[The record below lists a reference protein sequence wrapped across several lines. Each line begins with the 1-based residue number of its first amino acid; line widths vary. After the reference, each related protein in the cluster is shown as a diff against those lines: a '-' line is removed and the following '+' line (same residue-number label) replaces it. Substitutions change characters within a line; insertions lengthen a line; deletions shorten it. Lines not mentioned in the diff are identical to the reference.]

1 MSTFTSL
8 KDLGYQQAGTGDSLD
23 NQAEYALQ
31 HISGFPEDISSEARE
46 MLYEGYRQRK
56 SERNPAKAY
65 AVVNDHYVLATPEH
79 IKNAKIEKIEIGVA
93 YAFSYSSQE
102 FGKLKNTNPALH
114 GIIKLIRDDVGDY
127 CSNRLGD
134 LKRACKKILA
144 KRNGTTSTR
153 TTLDFAES
161 MSKTFEAQ
169 EKSVKVKQ
177 AKGDT
182 TANSAKFALAVKS
195 FWMTYN
201 K

>member
-1 MSTFTSL
+1 MSTITSL

-23 NQAEYALQ
+23 QQAEYALAN
-31 HISGFPEDISSEARE
+31 IAGFPEDIPSEARE
-46 MLYEGYRQRK
+46 MLYDGYRMRHN
-56 SERNPAKAY
+56 ERHPAKVY
-65 AVVNDHYVLATPEH
+65 AVVNDHYVLATPEQ
-79 IKNAKIEKIEIGVA
+79 IKNAKVEKVEMGVA
-93 YAFSYSSQE
+93 YAFAYSSQE

-114 GIIKLIRDDVGDY
+114 SIIKVIRDDVGDY

-134 LKRACKKILA
+134 LKRACKRILA
-144 KRNGTTSTR
+144 KRNGNTTTR

-161 MSKTFEAQ
+161 MLKAFEAQ

-182 TANSAKFALAVKS
+182 TANSAKYALAVKS